1 MNMGLTTDQGSECK
15 NQLNDEMMKIL
26 NIRHHPITAY
36 HRLHHRYVEVGSGES
51 KSWPE
56 ECNN

>member
-26 NIRHHPITAY
+26 NIRHHPIT
-36 HRLHHRYVEVGSGES
+36 GISSSGRQNQEGGG
-51 KSWPE
+51 KG
-56 ECNN
+56 